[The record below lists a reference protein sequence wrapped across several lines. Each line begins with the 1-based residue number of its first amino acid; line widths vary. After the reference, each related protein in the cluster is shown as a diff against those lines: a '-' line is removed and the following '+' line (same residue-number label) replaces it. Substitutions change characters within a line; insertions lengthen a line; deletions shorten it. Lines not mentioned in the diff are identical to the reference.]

1 MYVKK
6 KEAIK
11 SYNLGYNPVMKL
23 PQPNY
28 GCGII
33 LAKGNIPVL
42 KKTFISKLNVNNT
55 AAAGPFLMLTAA
67 FLFAV
72 LDGLIKLLGPSFRV
86 WDIAFYRFGCGL
98 VILLAAFGWRKNPFS
113 GHNTRLLIIRGIT
126 GCAAFLS
133 LVTAIRLIPIS
144 TAMVFFYSFPAFA
157 ALLSP
162 LIFREAIT
170 KIEILCVIIA
180 LCGVLVLFDFS
191 LEGTLF
197 GQAMGVIGGFFAGL
211 TVAIIKKLRD
221 RNGPVTIYLYFCLL
235 GTALTLPSF
244 ISDPQFPTIQIEW
257 LIVGGIVF
265 SSIFAQLIMNQ
276 GFKYCKSWEGGLF
289 LTSELIFTSI
299 IGIVLF
305 CENVT
310 WRFWVGGFF
319 IFASAVLLNRSNAQR
334 NSTEVIHSTDS
345 QSESV

>member
-1 MYVKK
+1 MPLVCQKK
-6 KEAIK
+6 RAYRTHFRIFNPDRKSIGAVLIK
-11 SYNLGYNPVMKL
+11 
-23 PQPNY
+23 
-28 GCGII
+28 
-33 LAKGNIPVL
+33 A
-42 KKTFISKLNVNNT
+42 FASKLNLNHT
-55 AAAGPFLMLTAA
+55 ALAGPLLMFTAA

-72 LDGLIKLLGPSFRV
+72 LGGLIKALGPSFRV

-133 LVTAIRLIPIS
+133 LVIAIRLIPIS
-144 TAMVFFYSFPAFA
+144 TAMVLFYSFPAFA

-162 LIFREAIT
+162 LIFRETIT
-170 KIEILCVIIA
+170 KAEIVCVFIA
-180 LCGVLVLFDFS
+180 LCGVAVLFDFS
-191 LEGTLF
+191 LEVAMF
-197 GQAMGVIGGFFAGL
+197 GQVMAVVAGFFAGL

-221 RNGPVTIYLYFCLL
+221 KNGSVTIYLYFCLL
-235 GTALTLPSF
+235 GTVITLPSYMAA
-244 ISDPQFPTIQIEW
+244 PQIPTIRIEW

-265 SSIFAQLIMNQ
+265 TSIFGQLIMNQ

-305 CENVT
+305 CEIVT
-310 WRFWVGGFF
+310 WHFWVGSFL
-319 IFASAVLLNRSNAQR
+319 IFASAVLLNRSNTLK
-334 NSTEVIHSTDS
+334 NSV
-345 QSESV
+345 ESILNTNRSSK

>member
-1 MYVKK
+1 MPLVCQKK
-6 KEAIK
+6 RAYRTHFRIFNPDRKSIGAILIK
-11 SYNLGYNPVMKL
+11 
-23 PQPNY
+23 
-28 GCGII
+28 
-33 LAKGNIPVL
+33 A
-42 KKTFISKLNVNNT
+42 FASKLNLNH
-55 AAAGPFLMLTAA
+55 AALAGPLLMFTAA

-72 LDGLIKLLGPSFRV
+72 LGGLIKALGPSFRV

-133 LVTAIRLIPIS
+133 LVIAIRLIPIS
-144 TAMVFFYSFPAFA
+144 TAMVLFYSFPAFA

-170 KIEILCVIIA
+170 KAEIVCVFIA
-180 LCGVLVLFDFS
+180 LCGVAVLFDFS
-191 LEGTLF
+191 LEVAMF
-197 GQAMGVIGGFFAGL
+197 GQVMAVVAGFFAGL

-221 RNGPVTIYLYFCLL
+221 KNGSVTIYLYFCLL
-235 GTALTLPSF
+235 GTVITLPSYMAA
-244 ISDPQFPTIQIEW
+244 PQIPTIRIEW

-265 SSIFAQLIMNQ
+265 TSIFAQLIMNQ

-305 CENVT
+305 CEIVT
-310 WRFWVGGFF
+310 WHFWVGSFL
-319 IFASAVLLNRSNAQR
+319 IFASAVLLNRSNTLK
-334 NSTEVIHSTDS
+334 NSVESIHNTNRSS
-345 QSESV
+345 K

>member
-1 MYVKK
+1 MPLVCQKK
-6 KEAIK
+6 RAYRTHFRIFNPDRKSIGAILIK
-11 SYNLGYNPVMKL
+11 
-23 PQPNY
+23 
-28 GCGII
+28 
-33 LAKGNIPVL
+33 A
-42 KKTFISKLNVNNT
+42 FASKLNLNH
-55 AAAGPFLMLTAA
+55 AALAGPLLMFTAA

-72 LDGLIKLLGPSFRV
+72 LGGLIKALGPSFRV

-133 LVTAIRLIPIS
+133 LVIAIRLIPIS
-144 TAMVFFYSFPAFA
+144 TAMVLFYSFPAFA

-162 LIFREAIT
+162 LIFRETIT
-170 KIEILCVIIA
+170 KAEIVCVFIA
-180 LCGVLVLFDFS
+180 LCGVAVLFDFS
-191 LEGTLF
+191 LEVAMF
-197 GQAMGVIGGFFAGL
+197 GQVMAVVAGFFAGL

-221 RNGPVTIYLYFCLL
+221 KNGAVTIYLYFCLL
-235 GTALTLPSF
+235 GTVITLPSYMAA
-244 ISDPQFPTIQIEW
+244 PQIPTIRIEW

-265 SSIFAQLIMNQ
+265 TSIFGQLIMNQ

-305 CENVT
+305 CEIVT
-310 WRFWVGGFF
+310 WHFWVGSFL
-319 IFASAVLLNRSNAQR
+319 IFASAVLLNRSNTLK
-334 NSTEVIHSTDS
+334 NSV
-345 QSESV
+345 ESILNTNRSSK

>member
-1 MYVKK
+1 
-6 KEAIK
+6 
-11 SYNLGYNPVMKL
+11 
-23 PQPNY
+23 
-28 GCGII
+28 
-33 LAKGNIPVL
+33 
-42 KKTFISKLNVNNT
+42 
-55 AAAGPFLMLTAA
+55 MLTAA

-72 LDGLIKLLGPSFRV
+72 LDGLIKSLGPSFRV
-86 WDIAFYRFGCGL
+86 WDIAFYRFGFGL
-98 VILLAAFGWRKNPFS
+98 IILIATFGWRKNPFS

-157 ALLSP
+157 AILSP

-170 KIEILCVIIA
+170 KTEIVCVIIA
-180 LCGVLVLFDFS
+180 LCGVVVLFDFS
-191 LEGTLF
+191 IEGALF
-197 GQAMGVIGGFFAGL
+197 GQAMGIVAGFFAGL

-221 RNGPVTIYLYFCLL
+221 NNGPVTIYLYFCLL
-235 GTALTLPSF
+235 GTAITLPAYMAA
-244 ISDPQFPTIQIEW
+244 PQIPTIHMEW

-305 CENVT
+305 CEIVT
-310 WRFWVGGFF
+310 WRFWAGSFL
-319 IFASAVLLNRSNAQR
+319 IFSSAVLLNRSNAQK
-334 NSTEVIHSTDS
+334 NAVEVKHNTDIS
-345 QSESV
+345 PEFV

>member
-1 MYVKK
+1 MPLVCQKK
-6 KEAIK
+6 RAYRTHFRIFNPDRKSIGAILIK
-11 SYNLGYNPVMKL
+11 
-23 PQPNY
+23 
-28 GCGII
+28 
-33 LAKGNIPVL
+33 A
-42 KKTFISKLNVNNT
+42 FASKLNLNHT
-55 AAAGPFLMLTAA
+55 ALAGPLLMFTAA

-72 LDGLIKLLGPSFRV
+72 LGGLIKALGPSFRV

-133 LVTAIRLIPIS
+133 LVIAIRLIPIS
-144 TAMVFFYSFPAFA
+144 TAMVLFYSFPAFA

-162 LIFREAIT
+162 LIFRETIT
-170 KIEILCVIIA
+170 KAEIVCVFIA
-180 LCGVLVLFDFS
+180 LCGVAVLFDFS
-191 LEGTLF
+191 LEVAMF
-197 GQAMGVIGGFFAGL
+197 GQVMAVVAGFFAGL

-221 RNGPVTIYLYFCLL
+221 KNGSVTIYLYFCLL
-235 GTALTLPSF
+235 GTVITLPSYMAA
-244 ISDPQFPTIQIEW
+244 PQIPTIRIEW

-265 SSIFAQLIMNQ
+265 TSIFGQLIMNQ

-305 CENVT
+305 CEIVT
-310 WRFWVGGFF
+310 WHFWVGSFL
-319 IFASAVLLNRSNAQR
+319 IFASAILLNRSNTLK
-334 NSTEVIHSTDS
+334 NSV
-345 QSESV
+345 ESILNTNRSSK

>member
-1 MYVKK
+1 M
-6 KEAIK
+6 
-11 SYNLGYNPVMKL
+11 
-23 PQPNY
+23 
-28 GCGII
+28 
-33 LAKGNIPVL
+33 L
-42 KKTFISKLNVNNT
+42 KKAFASKLNLNHT
-55 AAAGPFLMLTAA
+55 ALAGPLLMLSAA

-72 LDGLIKLLGPSFRV
+72 LDGLIKSLGPSFRV

-98 VILLAAFGWRKNPFS
+98 VILLATFGWRKNPFS

-162 LIFREAIT
+162 LIFREAIAKT
-170 KIEILCVIIA
+170 EIVCVIIA
-180 LCGVLVLFDFS
+180 LCGVAVLFDFS
-191 LEGTLF
+191 IEGTLF
-197 GQAMGVIGGFFAGL
+197 GQVMGVVAGFFAGL

-221 RNGPVTIYLYFCLL
+221 KNGPVTIYLYFCLL
-235 GTALTLPSF
+235 GTAITLPAYMASPR
-244 ISDPQFPTIQIEW
+244 IPTIHMEW

-305 CENVT
+305 CEIVT
-310 WRFWVGGFF
+310 WRFWMGSFL
-319 IFASAVLLNRSNAQR
+319 IFSSAALLNRSNAHN
-334 NSTEVIHSTDS
+334 NSAEVKACLG
-345 QSESV
+345 

>member
-1 MYVKK
+1 M
-6 KEAIK
+6 
-11 SYNLGYNPVMKL
+11 
-23 PQPNY
+23 
-28 GCGII
+28 
-33 LAKGNIPVL
+33 
-42 KKTFISKLNVNNT
+42 
-55 AAAGPFLMLTAA
+55 AAPLLMFTAA

-72 LDGLIKLLGPSFRV
+72 LDGLIKALGPSFRV

-98 VILLAAFGWRKNPFS
+98 IILLATFGWRKNPFS

-144 TAMVFFYSFPAFA
+144 TAMVLFYSFPAFA

-162 LIFREAIT
+162 LIFRETIT
-170 KIEILCVIIA
+170 KAEIVCVFIA
-180 LCGVLVLFDFS
+180 LCGVVVLFDFS
-191 LEGTLF
+191 LEGTMF
-197 GQAMGVIGGFFAGL
+197 GQVMAVVAGFFAGL

-221 RNGPVTIYLYFCLL
+221 KNGSVIIYLYVCLL
-235 GTALTLPSF
+235 GTVITLPSYMAA
-244 ISDPQFPTIQIEW
+244 PQIPTIRIEW

-265 SSIFAQLIMNQ
+265 TSIFAQLIMNQ

-305 CENVT
+305 CEIVT
-310 WRFWVGGFF
+310 WRFWIGSFL
-319 IFASAVLLNRSNAQR
+319 IFASAVLLNRSNTLK
-334 NSTEVIHSTDS
+334 NSV
-345 QSESV
+345 ESILNTNCSSK

>member
-1 MYVKK
+1 MPLVCQKK
-6 KEAIK
+6 RAYRTHFRIFNPDRKSFGAILIK
-11 SYNLGYNPVMKL
+11 
-23 PQPNY
+23 
-28 GCGII
+28 
-33 LAKGNIPVL
+33 A
-42 KKTFISKLNVNNT
+42 FASKLNLNHT
-55 AAAGPFLMLTAA
+55 ALAGPLLMFTAA

-72 LDGLIKLLGPSFRV
+72 LGGLIKALEPSFRV

-133 LVTAIRLIPIS
+133 LVIAIRLIPIS
-144 TAMVFFYSFPAFA
+144 TAMVLFYSFPAFA

-162 LIFREAIT
+162 LIFRETIT
-170 KIEILCVIIA
+170 KAEIVCVFIA
-180 LCGVLVLFDFS
+180 LCGVAVLFDFS
-191 LEGTLF
+191 LEVAMF
-197 GQAMGVIGGFFAGL
+197 GQVMAVVAGFFAGL

-221 RNGPVTIYLYFCLL
+221 KNGPVTIYLYFCLL
-235 GTALTLPSF
+235 GTVITLPSYMAA
-244 ISDPQFPTIQIEW
+244 PQIPTIRIEW

-265 SSIFAQLIMNQ
+265 TSIFGQLIMNQ

-305 CENVT
+305 CEIVT
-310 WRFWVGGFF
+310 WHFWVGSFL
-319 IFASAVLLNRSNAQR
+319 IFSSAVLLNRSNTLK
-334 NSTEVIHSTDS
+334 NSIESIHNTNRSS
-345 QSESV
+345 K

>member
-1 MYVKK
+1 M
-6 KEAIK
+6 
-11 SYNLGYNPVMKL
+11 
-23 PQPNY
+23 
-28 GCGII
+28 
-33 LAKGNIPVL
+33 L
-42 KKTFISKLNVNNT
+42 KKTFAAKLNLNHT
-55 AAAGPFLMLTAA
+55 ALTGPLLMLSAA

-98 VILLAAFGWRKNPFS
+98 VILIATFGWRRNPFN
-113 GHNTRLLIIRGIT
+113 GQNTRLLIIRGVT

-157 ALLSP
+157 AMLSP
-162 LIFREAIT
+162 LIFKEAIT
-170 KIEILCVIIA
+170 KKEIGCVILA
-180 LCGVLVLFDFS
+180 FCGVIVLFEFS
-191 LEGTLF
+191 IEGALL
-197 GQAMGVIGGFFAGL
+197 GQVMGVVAGFFAGL

-221 RNGPVTIYLYFCLL
+221 KNGPVTIYIYFCLL
-235 GTALTLPSF
+235 GTAITLPAY
-244 ISDPQFPTIQIEW
+244 IAAPQIPTVSTEW

-299 IGIVLF
+299 IGIILF
-305 CENVT
+305 CEIVT
-310 WRFWVGGFF
+310 WRFWVGSIF
-319 IFASAVLLNRSNAQR
+319 IFSSAMLLNRSIAQKKHTGIKTR
-334 NSTEVIHSTDS
+334 YRRPA
-345 QSESV
+345 